1 MSSPVVLITGALT
14 GIGRAAAIIFAQEG
28 AHIVVSG
35 RRDKQGQELVA
46 ELQGLGAEAIF
57 VRSDVRKDEDVRNL
71 VDQTVKRFGRLDI
84 AVNNAGTEGS
94 PGLVTDQTA
103 ESYAATFD
111 TNVLGTL
118 LSMKHELRVMLPQG
132 SGSIVN
138 VSSAYGSVGAAGASV
153 YVASKH
159 AVEGLTKSAALEV
172 AGTGVRVNVV
182 APGTT
187 DTGML
192 TRFTSTDENKSALV
206 STVPVK
212 RLAKPKELGVSENVT
227 ILDDGGNLKAFG
239 RMDGAP
245 IPTIEMAQNKAYTAL
260 LGVSTQDFFN
270 FIQGDPS
277 LLAGIP
283 TLARMAA
290 WGGGFPIRVNGEVVG
305 AIGVSGAPTVQ
316 NDVDCARAALA
327 LVSDEVQLARIAGG
341 FPS

>member
-1 MSSPVVLITGALT
+1 MSKLTKKVALVTGALT

-71 VDQTVKRFGRLDI
+71 VDETVKRFGRLDI

-94 PGLVTDQTA
+94 PGLVTEQTA

-192 TRFTSTDENKSALV
+192 TRFTNTDQNKAALV

-212 RLAKPKELGVSENVT
+212 RLAAPEEIAQVIAFVASANASYMTGASIPV
-227 ILDDGGNLKAFG
+227 DGG
-239 RMDGAP
+239 M
-245 IPTIEMAQNKAYTAL
+245 
-260 LGVSTQDFFN
+260 
-270 FIQGDPS
+270 
-277 LLAGIP
+277 
-283 TLARMAA
+283 
-290 WGGGFPIRVNGEVVG
+290 
-305 AIGVSGAPTVQ
+305 
-316 NDVDCARAALA
+316 
-327 LVSDEVQLARIAGG
+327 IAD
-341 FPS
+341 